1 MGIFLTLLSWG
12 ILIWIWSLQGKAR
25 ARNAQEAQRVRTEYF
40 RKFILEGFG
49 KMLGF
54 ISKADGHV
62 SKVEVDV
69 ASRCLRSLGL
79 TEEEY
84 QFCARAFNGAR
95 SSSSD
100 AFRAC
105 ASQFASV
112 VTQEAR
118 TLVYEMLWVVAAADG
133 VLDGAEDRLLRSAA
147 EYLDIDVTFYHYF
160 KRMYFGGGNGQVGG
174 GKSLKSE
181 VEKAYARLGCSP
193 SDTDDAV
200 RSAYRKL
207 AMRYHPDRLRAEGMP
222 EGMVSRANQAM
233 AEINAAWDAVKKD
246 RNL

>member
-1 MGIFLTLLSWG
+1 MSIFWTIVIWLCISWF
-12 ILIWIWSLQGKAR
+12 WSLLEKSHAR
-25 ARNAQEAQRVRTEYF
+25 DAQAARRAQAEHVR
-40 RKFILEGFG
+40 KVILEGFG

-84 QFCARAFNGAR
+84 QFCAKAFNGAR
-95 SSSSD
+95 DSSPD

-105 ASQFASV
+105 ACHFASA

-118 TLVYEMLWVVAAADG
+118 TLVYEMLWTVAAADG
-133 VLDGAEDRLLRSAA
+133 VLDGAEDRMLRRAA
-147 EYLDIDVTFYHYF
+147 GYLDIDETLYFYF
-160 KRMYFGGGNGQVGG
+160 KRMYFDGGAGQAGGGRSQ
-174 GKSLKSE
+174 KSE
-181 VEKAYARLGCSP
+181 IEKAYAKLGCSP

-222 EGMVSRANQAM
+222 GGMVSRANEAM
-233 AEINAAWDAVKKD
+233 AEINAAWDAIKKE

>member
-84 QFCARAFNGAR
+84 QFCAKAFNGAR
-95 SSSSD
+95 SSSPD

-105 ASQFASV
+105 A
-112 VTQEAR
+112 
-118 TLVYEMLWVVAAADG
+118 G
-133 VLDGAEDRLLRSAA
+133 EDAGLR
-147 EYLDIDVTFYHYF
+147 
-160 KRMYFGGGNGQVGG
+160 
-174 GKSLKSE
+174 
-181 VEKAYARLGCSP
+181 
-193 SDTDDAV
+193 DAV
-200 RSAYRKL
+200 GRCRGGW
-207 AMRYHPDRLRAEGMP
+207 RP
-222 EGMVSRANQAM
+222 
-233 AEINAAWDAVKKD
+233 
-246 RNL
+246 